1 MSDSGPILALPRTLS
16 VIVPAYNESRAIEGV
31 VANTQAAADCLEGYE
46 IVIVDDG
53 STDDTGQIADE
64 LARRHADVSVIH
76 HARNRGF
83 AAAYGSGLARAR
95 HAYVTF
101 LPGDNE
107 VALGSITNIFSAVGT
122 ADIVVPYHATPWN
135 RTWYRRF
142 LTWVCVTEIN
152 LLFGWHVK
160 YTQGNAVYP
169 TQLARLIPI
178 TTRHFFFIT
187 EMLVHALVAGY
198 SFVHVPL
205 THQERTYGRSKALS
219 LANIASAEATMLR
232 LWWNVRV
239 HGRRLIPPVGTR
251 TAIMTSEIA
260 GRS

>member
-1 MSDSGPILALPRTLS
+1 MRASAPIQRTLS
-16 VIVPAYNESRAIEGV
+16 IIVPAYNESRALEGV
-31 VANTQAAADCLEGYE
+31 VANIETAAGALDGYE
-46 IVIVDDG
+46 VVIVNDG

-64 LARRHADVSVIH
+64 LARTHLNVRAIH
-76 HARNRGF
+76 HFPNRGF
-83 AAAYGSGLARAR
+83 AATYASGLAHAR
-95 HAYVTF
+95 LAYVTF

-107 VALGSITNIFSAVGT
+107 VALGSITNIFTAVGT
-122 ADIVVPYHATPWN
+122 SDLVVPYHATPWN
-135 RTWYRRF
+135 RTWYRRI
-142 LTWVCVTEIN
+142 LTWACVSEIN

-169 TQLARLIPI
+169 TELARVLPV

-205 THQERTYGRSKALS
+205 THQERRYGRSKALS
-219 LANIASAEATMLR
+219 LANIASAESTMLK

-239 HGRRLIPPVGTR
+239 RGQRAVPGVERGRASVPVEG
-251 TAIMTSEIA
+251 ASQ
-260 GRS
+260 SW